1 LFKKRIIMKLK
12 EYLDKLEF
20 AEKKKNKEITVLS
33 VQSTKS
39 FKLIKKNSTKQ
50 YFIKRVKDSKTIL
63 IGDRDKSE
71 DFILYG
77 LFANREDVK
86 QLFNS

>member
-1 LFKKRIIMKLK
+1 MKLK
-12 EYLDKLEF
+12 EYLDKLDF
-20 AEKKKNKEITVLS
+20 AEKNKNKEITVLS

-39 FKLIKKNSTKQ
+39 FKLIKKQSTKQ

-77 LFANREDVK
+77 LFANRNEVK

>member
-1 LFKKRIIMKLK
+1 MKLK
-12 EYLDKLEF
+12 EYLDKLDF
-20 AEKKKNKEITVLS
+20 AEKNKNKEITVLS

-77 LFANREDVK
+77 LFANRNEVK

>member
-1 LFKKRIIMKLK
+1 MKLK
-12 EYLDKLEF
+12 EYLDKMDF
-20 AEKKKNKEITVLS
+20 AEKNKSKEITVLS

-77 LFANREDVK
+77 LFANRNEVK

>member
-1 LFKKRIIMKLK
+1 MKLK

-77 LFANREDVK
+77 LFANRNEVK

>member
-1 LFKKRIIMKLK
+1 MKLK
-12 EYLDKLEF
+12 EYLDKLDF
-20 AEKKKNKEITVLS
+20 AEKNKNKEITVLS

-63 IGDRDKSE
+63 IGDRDKAE
-71 DFILYG
+71 DLILYG
-77 LFANREDVK
+77 LFANRNEVK

>member
-1 LFKKRIIMKLK
+1 MKLK
-12 EYLDKLEF
+12 EYLDKLDF
-20 AEKKKNKEITVLS
+20 AEKNKNKEITVLS

>member
-1 LFKKRIIMKLK
+1 MKLK
-12 EYLDKLEF
+12 EYLNKLDL
-20 AEKKKNKEITVLS
+20 AEKNKNKEITVLS

>member
-12 EYLDKLEF
+12 EYLDKLDF
-20 AEKKKNKEITVLS
+20 AEKNKNKEITVLS

-39 FKLIKKNSTKQ
+39 FKLIKKQSTKQ

-77 LFANREDVK
+77 LFANRNEVK

>member
-1 LFKKRIIMKLK
+1 MKLK
-12 EYLDKLEF
+12 EYLDKLDF

>member
-1 LFKKRIIMKLK
+1 MKLK

-20 AEKKKNKEITVLS
+20 AEKNKNKEITVLS

-71 DFILYG
+71 DYILYG
-77 LFANREDVK
+77 LFANRNEVK
-86 QLFNS
+86 QLFNT

>member
-1 LFKKRIIMKLK
+1 MKLK
-12 EYLDKLEF
+12 EYLDKLDF
-20 AEKKKNKEITVLS
+20 SEKNKNKEITVLS

-39 FKLIKKNSTKQ
+39 FKLIKKQSTKQ